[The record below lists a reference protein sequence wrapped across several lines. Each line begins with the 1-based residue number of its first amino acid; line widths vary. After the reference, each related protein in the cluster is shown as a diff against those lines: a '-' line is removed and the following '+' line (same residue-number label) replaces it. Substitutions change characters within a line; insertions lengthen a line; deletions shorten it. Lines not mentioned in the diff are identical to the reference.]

1 MLKKRTKIF
10 ILVGMVLLLGVTGYL
25 NIALNN
31 NVTNT
36 STNAVTSA
44 NYFSTYRDDRQTSRD
59 QALLYYDAI
68 ITSESSSAEA
78 IASAEAKKLELIS
91 QMESELVMEGL
102 IKAKGFDDCIV
113 TSLDPN
119 VKIVVRCADATL
131 TSSEVAQIVSIVKE
145 QTNKEIDNIQ
155 ITPVE

>member
-10 ILVGMVLLLGVTGYL
+10 IVVGMVLLLGVTGYL

>member
-1 MLKKRTKIF
+1 MFKKRTKIF
-10 ILVGMVLLLGVTGYL
+10 ILIGMVLLLGVTGYL

-31 NVTNT
+31 NIT
-36 STNAVTSA
+36 STSTTAITSA
-44 NYFSTYRDDRQTSRD
+44 NYFSTYRDDRQYTRD

-68 ITSESSSAEA
+68 ISSESSSAEA
-78 IASAEAKKLELIS
+78 IASAEAKKMELIS
-91 QMESELVMEGL
+91 QMEAELVMEGL

-113 TSLDPN
+113 TSIDPS

-131 TSSEVAQIVSIVKE
+131 TSNEVAQIVSIVKE
-145 QTNKEIDNIQ
+145 QTNKDIDNIQ

>member
-1 MLKKRTKIF
+1 MLKKKTKIL
-10 ILVGMVLLLGVTGYL
+10 ILVAMVLLLGVTGYL

-31 NVTNT
+31 NVTST
-36 STNAVTSA
+36 STNVVTSA
-44 NYFSTYRDDRQTSRD
+44 NYFSTYRDDRQTTRD

-78 IASAEAKKLELIS
+78 IASAESKKLELIS

-102 IKAKGFDDCIV
+102 IKAKGFEDCIV

-131 TSSEVAQIVSIVKE
+131 TSTEVAQIVSIVKE
-145 QTNKEIDNIQ
+145 QTNKDIDNIQ

>member
-1 MLKKRTKIF
+1 MLKKKTKIF
-10 ILVGMVLLLGVTGYL
+10 ILVAMVLLLGVTGYL

-31 NVTNT
+31 KVTPT
-36 STNAVTSA
+36 STNVVTTA
-44 NYFSTYRDDRQTSRD
+44 NYFSTYREDRQSTRD

-78 IASAEAKKLELIS
+78 IANAEAKKLALIQ
-91 QMESELVMEGL
+91 QMETELVMEGL

-113 TSLDPN
+113 TSVDPN

-131 TSSEVAQIVSIVKE
+131 TSAEVAQIVSIVQE
-145 QTNKEIDNIQ
+145 QTNLDIDNIQ